1 MTKDKH
7 QDDLFLRGAR
17 LRARQKADQR
27 DLHGETSRA
36 GAEDFFQA
44 LVAAVAVIAHA
55 DGQLALAERRKLVQ
69 AFLASPAMAGFS
81 VADLAEELAHHARAY
96 GYAPD
101 LAEKQA
107 LTTLSISALGPT
119 ERQAIRDACH
129 QVITAD
135 GLVHPVELGA
145 LHRVERAFGIDGS
158 QDDGNPL
165 DKMPDGAA

>member
-1 MTKDKH
+1 VA
-7 QDDLFLRGAR
+7 LACG
-17 LRARQKADQR
+17 RAERQINVSDTAKP
-27 DLHGETSRA
+27 A
-36 GAEDFFQA
+36 GLDFFHA

-55 DGQLALAERRKLVQ
+55 DGQLALAERRKLVE
-69 AFLASPAMAGFS
+69 AFLASPAMVGFS

-107 LTTLSISALGPT
+107 LTTLSISALGTT
-119 ERQAIRDACH
+119 ERQSIRDACH

-145 LHRVERAFGIDGS
+145 LHRVERALGMVGS
-158 QDDGNPL
+158 QG
-165 DKMPDGAA
+165 

>member
-1 MTKDKH
+1 MTKDKLI
-7 QDDLFLRGAR
+7 QDDVFLRGAR
-17 LRARQKADQR
+17 LRGRQKADER
-27 DLHGETSRA
+27 DLRGETSRA

-55 DGQLALAERRKLVQ
+55 DGQLALAERRKLVE
-69 AFLASPAMAGFS
+69 AFLASPAMEGFS

-96 GYAPD
+96 SYAPD

-107 LTTLSISALGPT
+107 LTTLGMSALGIT
-119 ERQAIRDACH
+119 ERQTIRDACH

-145 LHRVERAFGIDGS
+145 LHRVESAFGNDGS
-158 QDDGNPL
+158 E
-165 DKMPDGAA
+165 A

>member
-1 MTKDKH
+1 M
-7 QDDLFLRGAR
+7 RGAR
-17 LRARQKADQR
+17 LRARHKADGR
-27 DLHGETSRA
+27 DLHAEASRA

-55 DGQLALAERRKLVQ
+55 DGRLDLAERRKLVE

-101 LAEKQA
+101 LAERQA
-107 LTTLSISALGPT
+107 LATLNISALGT
-119 ERQAIRDACH
+119 ADRLSIRNACH

-145 LHRVERAFGIDGS
+145 LHRVERALGLEEATDE
-158 QDDGNPL
+158 
-165 DKMPDGAA
+165 

>member
-1 MTKDKH
+1 MTNGKLT

-17 LRARQKADQR
+17 LRARRKADQR
-27 DLHGETSRA
+27 ERHGETSRA
-36 GAEDFFQA
+36 GAEDFFHA

-55 DGQLALAERRKLVQ
+55 DGQLALAERRKLVE
-69 AFLASPAMAGFS
+69 AFLASPAMVGFS

-107 LTTLSISALGPT
+107 LTTLSISALGTT
-119 ERQAIRDACH
+119 ERQSIRDACH

-145 LHRVERAFGIDGS
+145 LHRVERALGMVGS
-158 QDDGNPL
+158 QG
-165 DKMPDGAA
+165 

>member
-1 MTKDKH
+1 MTKDNPP

-17 LRARQKADQR
+17 LRARHKADGR
-27 DLHGETSRA
+27 DLHAEASRA

-55 DGQLALAERRKLVQ
+55 DGQLDLAERRKLVE
-69 AFLASPAMAGFS
+69 AFLTSPAMAGFS

-96 GYAPD
+96 GYAPE
-101 LAEKQA
+101 LAERQA
-107 LTTLSISALGPT
+107 LATLSISALGT
-119 ERQAIRDACH
+119 ADRLSIRNACH

-145 LHRVERAFGIDGS
+145 LHRVERALGLEEATGE
-158 QDDGNPL
+158 
-165 DKMPDGAA
+165 

>member
-1 MTKDKH
+1 MTKDKLI
-7 QDDLFLRGAR
+7 QDDVFLRGAR
-17 LRARQKADQR
+17 LRARRKADER
-27 DLHGETSRA
+27 DLRGETSRA

-55 DGQLALAERRKLVQ
+55 DGQLDLAERRKLVE

-107 LTTLSISALGPT
+107 LSTLSVSALST
-119 ERQAIRDACH
+119 AERQAIRDACH

-145 LHRVERAFGIDGS
+145 LHRVEQALGIDGG
-158 QDDGNPL
+158 QG
-165 DKMPDGAA
+165 

>member
-1 MTKDKH
+1 MTKDKTT

-44 LVAAVAVIAHA
+44 LVAAVAVISHA
-55 DGQLALAERRKLVQ
+55 DGRLDLAERRKLVE

-81 VADLAEELAHHARAY
+81 VADLAEELAHHACAY

-107 LTTLSISALGPT
+107 LTTLSISTLSTA
-119 ERQAIRDACH
+119 ERQSIRDACN

-145 LHRVERAFGIDGS
+145 LHRVEQALGMDGG
-158 QDDGNPL
+158 Q
-165 DKMPDGAA
+165 

>member
-1 MTKDKH
+1 MTKDKLT

-27 DLHGETSRA
+27 DLHAETSRA
-36 GAEDFFQA
+36 GSEDFFQS

-55 DGQLALAERRKLVQ
+55 DGQLALAERRKLVE
-69 AFLASPAMAGFS
+69 AFLGSPAMKGFS

-107 LTTLSISALGPT
+107 LTTLSISALGAT
-119 ERQAIRDACH
+119 ERKSIRDACH
-129 QVITAD
+129 KVITAD

-145 LHRVERAFGIDGS
+145 LHRVELALGIDGG
-158 QDDGNPL
+158 Q
-165 DKMPDGAA
+165 K